1 VPKLDEQISVL
12 QDRLSQLKLRQQRN
26 ESRKRAVAAQR
37 ERKVA
42 TRRSILVGALVL
54 AKVESG
60 EMDAAVLRRW
70 LDAAL
75 LRPGDRAL
83 FDLPPLERS

>member
-1 VPKLDEQISVL
+1 MPKLDEQISAL
-12 QDRLSQLKLRQQRN
+12 QERLSQLKLRQQRADA
-26 ESRKRAVAAQR
+26 RKRALTAQR
-37 ERKVA
+37 ERKA
-42 TRRSILVGALVL
+42 ETRRSLLVGALVL

-60 EMDAAVLRRW
+60 EMDATALRGW

-83 FDLPPLERS
+83 FNLPPRAGP